1 MSAWIAAAVL
11 TVIAVIHSVLGELAI
26 IGPLSRS
33 GSWNLPIGR
42 ATGMKI
48 MRFAWHLTSLAWI
61 GLAIAVAGVPVGV
74 AAGGVALLSGV
85 IIFLILR
92 THLAW
97 PLFLAAGL
105 YALDS
110 AGALSPLVP
119 MVLVW
124 AAVVIALIAAG
135 FHVSWALGSRW
146 GAAHVVPEAVGS
158 ARSLGTPGAL
168 LTLLVAVALSVLAAL
183 LWWTTERD
191 APGWA
196 WWLVAVAAL
205 LLVVRSYGEGKY
217 VGLLKT
223 VRNTEFAR
231 RDDAFFTPLIVLLA
245 SGAIS
250 ALHIAGYPA

>member
-135 FHVSWALGSRW
+135 FHVSWAL
-146 GAAHVVPEAVGS
+146 
-158 ARSLGTPGAL
+158 
-168 LTLLVAVALSVLAAL
+168 LTLLVAVALSVLAAF

>member
-135 FHVSWALGSRW
+135 FHVSWAL
-146 GAAHVVPEAVGS
+146 
-158 ARSLGTPGAL
+158 